1 MLWAE
6 KIAFTDIL
14 VIRIINLW
22 WVVEIKAF
30 FRQKKL
36 IFEACITVVHY
47 FAIHKINTVVNI
59 NEVTM
64 LICCG
69 IRHIEQSC
77 FEVFGDY
84 SSEQSYSKQILDI
97 SRHHFC
103 EKNNASWLPSP
114 DR

>member
-1 MLWAE
+1 MSSRNE
-6 KIAFTDIL
+6 S
-14 VIRIINLW
+14 
-22 WVVEIKAF
+22 F
-30 FRQKKL
+30 FSTEKL

-47 FAIHKINTVVNI
+47 FAIHIINTVVNI

-103 EKNNASWLPSP
+103 EKIMQVGCHHQIDSKSIFNSLNSIS
-114 DR
+114 